1 MQNLFPLGFPSLGS
15 SSRAK
20 KEVVKVIVKVVVLQC
35 SPVQARYPSAKN
47 HFRYGAKRSFG
58 AGPSA
63 TRKAVKQC
71 RAHFYLRKCKAAAS
85 LFPFVFG
92 EGAWMIG

>member
-20 KEVVKVIVKVVVLQC
+20 KEGCKGHSQGC
-35 SPVQARYPSAKN
+35 GAPVQARYPSAKN
-47 HFRYGAKRSFG
+47 HFRYGAQRSFG

-63 TRKAVKQC
+63 TTKAVKQC

-85 LFPFVFG
+85 LVPFIFG